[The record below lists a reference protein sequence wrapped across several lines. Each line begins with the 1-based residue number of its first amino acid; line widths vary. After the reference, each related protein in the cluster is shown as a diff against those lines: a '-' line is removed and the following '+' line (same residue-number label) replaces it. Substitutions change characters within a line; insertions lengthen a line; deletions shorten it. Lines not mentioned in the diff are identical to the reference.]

1 MKKIFYVAALLT
13 TSSAY
18 AREPQDYLI
27 KIVNDSNQVVYQT
40 GAGSAIGFQAHSR
53 ISGKGTLV
61 RECHKS
67 NGRTKSIAR
76 SESYDTGYSS
86 EIDLNKG
93 NVKIVISSIDYRD
106 YSKPDK
112 SLKCENTGQPKQLI
126 ERYSVSFDTDL
137 GAIQEFKLSSKYRL
151 QVQTQD
157 SF

>member
-106 YSKPDK
+106 YSQPDK